1 MTFSPEEIDLDQLVG
16 EVRDILRPLINSKHI
31 HFGNE
36 IDTTLNGV
44 VIDPAKLKQVLYNYL
59 SNAIKFT
66 PEEGQVTIRLRAE
79 GEDAFHLEVEDSGIG
94 IGPENLGRLFVEFQQ
109 LDASMSK
116 QYQGTGLGLAL
127 TRRIV
132 EAQGG
137 KVGVHSIP
145 GQGSTFFATL
155 PRIAT
160 VMVERDEEDV
170 AKPML
175 SLPERPDAPS
185 VLTVEDEP
193 KDRRQLIQA
202 FTDAG
207 YYVEV

>member
-1 MTFSPEEIDLDQLVG
+1 K
-16 EVRDILRPLINSKHI
+16 RKH
-31 HFGNE
+31 
-36 IDTTLNGV
+36 
-44 VIDPAKLKQVLYNYL
+44 VLHNYL

-79 GEDAFHLEVEDSGIG
+79 GEDAFRLEVEDSGIG
-94 IGPENLGRLFVEFQQ
+94 IQPEDLGRLFVEFQQ
-109 LDASMSK
+109 LDAGLTK

-127 TRRIV
+127 SRRIV

-145 GQGSTFFATL
+145 GQGSTFFAIL

-160 VMVERDEEDV
+160 VMVEHDDEEEDV

-185 VLTVEDEP
+185 V
-193 KDRRQLIQA
+193 
-202 FTDAG
+202 
-207 YYVEV
+207 